1 MPQNC
6 KQVLGVL
13 TFRCNNADLVNNR
26 FEFDLVLQAEAEVG
40 NLSRRLQLE
49 DEELERA
56 QTRVEELQKKLEEI
70 EVISDEN
77 QR

>member
-1 MPQNC
+1 MI
-6 KQVLGVL
+6 
-13 TFRCNNADLVNNR
+13 
-26 FEFDLVLQAEAEVG
+26 LQAEQEVG

-56 QTRVEELQKKLEEI
+56 QTRVEELTKKLEEI